1 MGFDP
6 ETFGTEVEYLAS
18 ELPGQMGNRILISL
32 YGLTIEASKGLGI
45 CIEFIR
51 PSPSIAARSATRVK
65 LVRSFVALGSKMA
78 APLEAVRIQM

>member
-6 ETFGTEVEYLAS
+6 GTFGTEGEHLAL
-18 ELPGQMGNRILISL
+18 ELPRQMGNRILISL

-65 LVRSFVALGSKMA
+65 LVRSFVALGFQDGR
-78 APLEAVRIQM
+78 PLGGS